1 MSNDKREKKR
11 LFDIIAPI
19 YGLFYARQK
28 RKFDEVLE
36 NQTAIDFS
44 AYKTVLDVG
53 CGTGALCEVLNQKGL
68 SVTGLDSA
76 QKMLDIAS
84 AKNQDS
90 GITFLQA
97 SAVAPFPLPEN
108 SFDIT
113 IASYVAHGMTPI
125 ERKAMYA
132 NMSRV
137 TKHLMIIY
145 DYNANRSAMTS
156 LIEWAERGDYFN
168 FIKRAKVE
176 LEEQFSDVRVVDVDK
191 RAAWYICTPKRTK

>member
-1 MSNDKREKKR
+1 MSKKKR

-28 RKFDEVLE
+28 RKFGEVLRT
-36 NQTAIDFS
+36 QTAIDLS

-76 QKMLDIAS
+76 QKMLDIAL

-90 GITFLQA
+90 GIAFMQA

-108 SFDIT
+108 SFDISF
-113 IASYVAHGMTPI
+113 ASYVAHGMSSG
-125 ERKAMYA
+125 ERKTMYA

-145 DYNANRSAMTS
+145 DYNANRSATTS
-156 LIEWAERGDYFN
+156 LIEWVERGDYFN
-168 FIKRAKVE
+168 FIKYAQSE
-176 LEEQFSDVRVVDVDK
+176 LEAQFGAVSVVNVDK